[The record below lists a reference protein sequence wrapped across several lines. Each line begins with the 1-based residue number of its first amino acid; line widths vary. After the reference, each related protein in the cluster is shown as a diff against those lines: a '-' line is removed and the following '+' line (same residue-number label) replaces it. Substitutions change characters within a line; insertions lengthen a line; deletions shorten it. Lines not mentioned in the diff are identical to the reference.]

1 MPGKESYL
9 DQERHASCW
18 GRSMEYV
25 HGRWNQKGRGD
36 NSMLCLEDLS
46 QEEMWVTIKTERMLY
61 IFEGNI
67 ELEVYGAQR

>member
-1 MPGKESYL
+1 
-9 DQERHASCW
+9 
-18 GRSMEYV
+18 
-25 HGRWNQKGRGD
+25 
-36 NSMLCLEDLS
+36 MLCSEDFS